1 MAVGLPESPSTTS
14 RSRSSVGTTADAGFV
29 LGTRSGRTEQPVR
42 LSIAPMV
49 DVSDRDFRT
58 FMRLLSSKCEVWTE
72 MLVDQALVHNE
83 EASQHLEQLIGFS
96 APEHP
101 IVCQLGGH
109 DPTKL
114 AAAARIAHLRG
125 YDEVNLNV
133 GCPSSRVAGHGLM
146 GVALMKTPELVRDCL
161 RALENEVP
169 YVSIKTRLG
178 VDDLD
183 TEDFTRSFLDTILP
197 PLGSSPGAQQP
208 YRVIMHCRK
217 AWLQG
222 LSPAENRTIPP
233 LDYPRACRVL
243 GDFGSRVRWTLNGG
257 IETLWQAKDVL
268 TSDLSPANLEGVMIG
283 RAAYNNPCMLH
294 DTDVYLYGCD
304 ENPASAQSRGA
315 LLEAYAD
322 YLHDR
327 YPLESDSPLTP
338 GTFAT
343 SLKPTLGTFAN
354 KSGNRAYRQ
363 AVDSLIKAHKRSG
376 EVGPGDVIR
385 MAMREMPEDVL
396 WEPLPSTVD
405 IEEAERAE
413 RERMADWQ
421 RDELERRRV
430 QYAKKEATQ
439 RARLEAA
446 KAFDGFPLTLATI
459 MDVGMDLLF
468 LHPRGGATN
477 LGHVIDGVATGGR
490 SPSQHWA
497 RLPVSSSSALGANYI
512 GLLMIPIVIL
522 LAAMRSSVRKGG
534 AKACAPVESHS
545 SKKQISAVCGSV
557 QGDGDPYCRAGD
569 RELTLKVPAGIEER
583 LELRRDST
591 FPDMSVVL
599 EEGARLSLREYV
611 DTGGTTR
618 VYLGA
623 GAKLVHV
630 LHQTA
635 GDCVTEVEHD
645 EGSKYSQTRLV
656 IPQSNEARHS
666 TDIKVKGPDCVSDV
680 HSVHVV
686 ARGSA
691 HTESD
696 SYCDFLSTGTKAQ
709 QTHRAVLCGP
719 KSRSSWRSTYMVN
732 KVAQQTDANQ
742 ECKALLFDRTA
753 RMTARPELKIQAD
766 DVKVTHG
773 AALSTTID
781 PKQLLYL
788 ISRGVPRSRAQW
800 LCVNGFLEDTLMR
813 VDDPEDR
820 EWLREKVKEAI
831 ADFEKKED
839 PLKFAFIADEYE
851 LRAFDNPFIK
861 EIARTADGTTVSPP
875 PLKAHLLREL
885 GSEVLEGYIDKFNH
899 NRVLYCKLG
908 AFSRGWNLPKFAEV
922 RLMFLADFEAHLSR
936 KSSND
941 PFVLKAMK
949 AEILEQDPGAGWPAN
964 PKLYGNRLREL
975 LSGSRRAIPLI
986 GEKAE
991 DTCRRQ
997 LQFYSEYI
1005 SPPAPGIHPDTWP
1018 LLKRMHP
1025 RSMGTP
1031 QHVKNIFNWLTNGT
1045 MKPRD

>member
-1 MAVGLPESPSTTS
+1 MAVDLPESPSTIS
-14 RSRSSVGTTADAGFV
+14 RSRSSVGTSADAGFA
-29 LGTRSGRTEQPVR
+29 LGTRSDRTEQPVR

-49 DVSDRDFRT
+49 DVSDRDFRM

-125 YDEVNLNV
+125 YDEINLNV

-169 YVSIKTRLG
+169 NVSIKTRLG

-183 TEDFTRSFLDTILP
+183 TEDFTRSFLETVLP
-197 PLGSSPGAQQP
+197 SLGSPGAQRP

-268 TSDLSPANLEGVMIG
+268 TSGLSPANLEGIMIG

-363 AVDSLIKAHKRSG
+363 AVDSLIKVHKRSG

-385 MAMREMPEDVL
+385 MAMKEMPEDVL

-405 IEEAERAE
+405 VEEAERAE

-477 LGHVIDGVATGGR
+477 LG
-490 SPSQHWA
+490 Q
-497 RLPVSSSSALGANYI
+497 
-512 GLLMIPIVIL
+512 
-522 LAAMRSSVRKGG
+522 
-534 AKACAPVESHS
+534 
-545 SKKQISAVCGSV
+545 
-557 QGDGDPYCRAGD
+557 
-569 RELTLKVPAGIEER
+569 
-583 LELRRDST
+583 
-591 FPDMSVVL
+591 
-599 EEGARLSLREYV
+599 
-611 DTGGTTR
+611 
-618 VYLGA
+618 
-623 GAKLVHV
+623 
-630 LHQTA
+630 
-635 GDCVTEVEHD
+635 
-645 EGSKYSQTRLV
+645 
-656 IPQSNEARHS
+656 
-666 TDIKVKGPDCVSDV
+666 
-680 HSVHVV
+680 
-686 ARGSA
+686 
-691 HTESD
+691 
-696 SYCDFLSTGTKAQ
+696 
-709 QTHRAVLCGP
+709 
-719 KSRSSWRSTYMVN
+719 
-732 KVAQQTDANQ
+732 
-742 ECKALLFDRTA
+742 
-753 RMTARPELKIQAD
+753 
-766 DVKVTHG
+766 
-773 AALSTTID
+773 
-781 PKQLLYL
+781 
-788 ISRGVPRSRAQW
+788 
-800 LCVNGFLEDTLMR
+800 
-813 VDDPEDR
+813 
-820 EWLREKVKEAI
+820 
-831 ADFEKKED
+831 
-839 PLKFAFIADEYE
+839 
-851 LRAFDNPFIK
+851 
-861 EIARTADGTTVSPP
+861 
-875 PLKAHLLREL
+875 
-885 GSEVLEGYIDKFNH
+885 
-899 NRVLYCKLG
+899 
-908 AFSRGWNLPKFAEV
+908 
-922 RLMFLADFEAHLSR
+922 
-936 KSSND
+936 
-941 PFVLKAMK
+941 
-949 AEILEQDPGAGWPAN
+949 
-964 PKLYGNRLREL
+964 
-975 LSGSRRAIPLI
+975 
-986 GEKAE
+986 
-991 DTCRRQ
+991 
-997 LQFYSEYI
+997 
-1005 SPPAPGIHPDTWP
+1005 
-1018 LLKRMHP
+1018 
-1025 RSMGTP
+1025 
-1031 QHVKNIFNWLTNGT
+1031 
-1045 MKPRD
+1045 